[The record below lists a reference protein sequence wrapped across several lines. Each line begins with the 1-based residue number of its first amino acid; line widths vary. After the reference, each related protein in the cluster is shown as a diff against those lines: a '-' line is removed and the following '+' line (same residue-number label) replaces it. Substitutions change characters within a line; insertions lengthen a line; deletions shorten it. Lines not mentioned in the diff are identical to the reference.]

1 MIVETKIQEKKEWE
15 NPTAG
20 SHAAVLVD
28 VVDLGLETMTNDKGD
43 SVTKP
48 KVRLVFEIDQK
59 LKETGLAMTVQ
70 RKVTASMHEMSNLYG
85 IMETWLGRAPTP
97 EEQARF
103 DLDTMIGE
111 SANLM
116 IIHTKDKNFPEKI
129 WANIDRVYPAEK
141 KLKPSGDYIRV
152 QNR

>member
-20 SHAAVLVD
+20 SHAGVLVD

-59 LKETGLAMTVQ
+59 MSDDRPMLVQ
-70 RKVTASMHEMSNLYG
+70 RKVTASMHEMSNLYA
-85 IMETWLGRAPTP
+85 IIETWLGRAPTP

-103 DLDTMIGE
+103 DLGAMIGA

-116 IIHTKDKNFPEKI
+116 IIHTKDKNDPEKI

>member
-1 MIVETKIQEKKEWE
+1 MIVETKIQENKEWE

-59 LKETGLAMTVQ
+59 MEDGRPMLVQ

-103 DLDTMIGE
+103 DLDTMLGE

-116 IIHTKDKNFPEKI
+116 IVHNKDKKDPDKI

-141 KLKPSGDYIRV
+141 KLKPSGDYKRV
-152 QNR
+152 QSR